1 MEINVGEYVR
11 TRDGIIKRV
20 ISYNPQENNPLWETL
35 NGNVQMKGTITKH
48 SKDII
53 KLLEKGDILVDYND
67 DLYVVDYIDGYYVF
81 TTAKINKT
89 TIKTLV
95 DYQIKKVLTH
105 EQFEAN
111 AYTIEK
117 ER

>member
-20 ISYNPQENNPLWETL
+20 NSYNPQENNPLWETL
-35 NGNVQMKGTITKH
+35 NGSVQMKGTITKH

-53 KLLEKGDILVDYND
+53 DLIEVGDYVNGFRVEMIENGITAFGVDEGRELFRNSFKYN
-67 DLYVVDYIDGYYVF
+67 
-81 TTAKINKT
+81 
-89 TIKTLV
+89 
-95 DYQIKKVLTH
+95 QIETVLTH
-105 EQFEAN
+105 EQMEAN

-117 ER
+117 EV